1 MQAKYKEM
9 PAKEGIFMS
18 TLSLKAYDVSGTGL
32 II

>member
-9 PAKEGIFMS
+9 PAKEVIFMS
-18 TLSLKAYDVSGTGL
+18 ALSLKSYDISGTGL